1 MNKKKFWILIG
12 SGIAIVLVIALVVVL
27 VVMGKNKPVDNPD
40 EAKDNGETSQLV
52 EPEQAQNMYK
62 ETMNTCDGVL
72 VWDLQ
77 VGDTVPVDDMNAVSD
92 ACQKDNYY
100 SKMIGHTY
108 DLENNVII
116 HVNVLKKDG
125 SKLYKL
131 DNTFVADYSEETL
144 DDSLNFGTTYEYVYQ
159 NNGDTYKLIRVQ
171 LMAPIPDEEPEETEE

>member
-1 MNKKKFWILIG
+1 MESLKP
-12 SGIAIVLVIALVVVL
+12 S
-27 VVMGKNKPVDNPD
+27 NKPQVSYND
-40 EAKDNGETSQLV
+40 LV
-52 EPEQAQNMYK
+52 ENIFNEITGSNFKFEYVT
-62 ETMNTCDGVL
+62 EEE
-72 VWDLQ
+72 
-77 VGDTVPVDDMNAVSD
+77 
-92 ACQKDNYY
+92 
-100 SKMIGHTY
+100 
-108 DLENNVII
+108 LENNVII